1 MPDASQLAR
10 RVEGE
15 LRRAGL
21 RAASFGPN
29 DEGGFALQLD
39 ESGADSEPPVSVVW
53 EVSRAL
59 LDQAFADMTG
69 GGDPP
74 PPLVQHTGHI
84 NHAMA
89 QAIIEI
95 LRSAG
100 LNAQMSTDDMD
111 PLTVEVFADVH

>member
-1 MPDASQLAR
+1 
-10 RVEGE
+10 
-15 LRRAGL
+15 
-21 RAASFGPN
+21 
-29 DEGGFALQLD
+29 
-39 ESGADSEPPVSVVW
+39 VSVVW
-53 EVSRAL
+53 RASRAL
-59 LDQAFADMTG
+59 LDEVFRHMTG

-74 PPLVQHTGHI
+74 HSLVRHTGHI

-111 PLTVEVFADVH
+111 PLTVEVFPD